1 MPRDTKSAD
10 WNAIRA
16 EYIAGGIS
24 TRKLA
29 AKYGVNPNAL
39 QARARREAWSS
50 ERTDVARK
58 THAERT
64 QKIAERTQ
72 KIACMV
78 AEAEAQDAV
87 DVNRVKQKL
96 LRIAELYADSTLTRA
111 ENGGLIAAGVYKD
124 FVSSFAR
131 LATMSP
137 TGTTEGDE
145 NGTLAAAL
153 TEAAKS
159 AEVWNGEAQDVPV

>member
-29 AKYGVNPNAL
+29 AKYGVNENTL
-39 QARARREAWSS
+39 QTHARKERWNDRREKVS
-50 ERTDVARK
+50 RK
-58 THAERT
+58 SNAKVT
-64 QKIAERTQ
+64 QKIAESV
-72 KIACMV
+72 ACT
-78 AEAEAQDAV
+78 EAKDAV

-96 LRIAELYADSTLTRA
+96 LRIAELYADSTLARA

-124 FVSSFAR
+124 FVASFAR

-137 TGTTEGDE
+137 TGTTEEDE

-153 TEAAKS
+153 TEAVKS
-159 AEVWNGEAQDVPV
+159 SEVWNGEAQDVPV

>member
-64 QKIAERTQ
+64 QKIA
-72 KIACMV
+72 CMV
-78 AEAEAQDAV
+78 AEAEVKDAV

-96 LRIAELYADSTLTRA
+96 LRIAELYADSTLARA

-124 FVSSFAR
+124 FVASFAR

-137 TGTTEGDE
+137 TGTTEEDE

-153 TEAAKS
+153 TEAVKS
-159 AEVWNGEAQDVPV
+159 SEVWNGEAQDVPV

>member
-64 QKIAERTQ
+64 QKIA
-72 KIACMV
+72 CMV
-78 AEAEAQDAV
+78 AEAEVKDAV

-96 LRIAELYADSTLTRA
+96 LRIAELYADSTLVRA

-124 FVSSFAR
+124 FVASFAR

-137 TGTTEGDE
+137 KGTTEEDE

-153 TEAAKS
+153 TEAVKS
-159 AEVWNGEAQDVPV
+159 SEVWNGEAQDVPV

>member
-64 QKIAERTQ
+64 QKIA
-72 KIACMV
+72 CMV
-78 AEAEAQDAV
+78 AEAEVKDAV

-96 LRIAELYADSTLTRA
+96 LRIAELYADSTLVRA

-124 FVSSFAR
+124 FVASFAR

-137 TGTTEGDE
+137 TGTTEEDE

-153 TEAAKS
+153 TEAVKS
-159 AEVWNGEAQDVPV
+159 SEVWNDEAQDVPV

>member
-29 AKYGVNPNAL
+29 DKYGVNASAL
-39 QARARREAWSS
+39 MARANREKWAAD
-50 ERTDVARK
+50 RKDVASK
-58 THAERT
+58 A
-64 QKIAERTQ
+64 QAKSKQ

-78 AEAEAQDAV
+78 SDRAAEIAAKKEQFAADLMDAAQ
-87 DVNRVKQKL
+87 
-96 LRIAELYADSTLTRA
+96 ETLAFYRRK
-111 ENGGLIAAGVYKD
+111 GGLSAQNLKFLSGFLKD
-124 FVSSFAR
+124 MTSKDAPVEDKS
-131 LATMSP
+131 
-137 TGTTEGDE
+137 E

-153 TEAAKS
+153 TEAVKS
-159 AEVWNGEAQDVPV
+159 SEVWNGEAQDVPV

>member
-58 THAERT
+58 THA
-64 QKIAERTQ
+64 KRTQ

-78 AEAEAQDAV
+78 AEAEVKDAV

-96 LRIAELYADSTLTRA
+96 LRIAELYADSTLVRA

-124 FVSSFAR
+124 FVASFAR

-137 TGTTEGDE
+137 TGTTEEDE

-153 TEAAKS
+153 TEAVKS
-159 AEVWNGEAQDVPV
+159 SEVWNGEAQDVPV

>member
-64 QKIAERTQ
+64 QKIA
-72 KIACMV
+72 CMV
-78 AEAEAQDAV
+78 AEAEVKDAV

-96 LRIAELYADSTLTRA
+96 LRIAELYADSTLVRA

-153 TEAAKS
+153 TDAAKPLAAYEKS
-159 AEVWNGEAQDVPV
+159 N

>member
-64 QKIAERTQ
+64 QKIA
-72 KIACMV
+72 CMV
-78 AEAEAQDAV
+78 AEAEVKDAV

-96 LRIAELYADSTLTRA
+96 LRIAELYADSTLVRA

>member
-64 QKIAERTQ
+64 QKIA
-72 KIACMV
+72 CMV
-78 AEAEAQDAV
+78 AEVEAKDAV

-96 LRIAELYADSTLTRA
+96 LRIAELYADSTLVRA
-111 ENGGLIAAGVYKD
+111 ENGGLIAASVYKD
-124 FVSSFAR
+124 FVASFAR

-137 TGTTEGDE
+137 TGTTEEDE

-153 TEAAKS
+153 TEAVKS
-159 AEVWNGEAQDVPV
+159 SEVWNGEAQDVPV

>member
-64 QKIAERTQ
+64 QKIA
-72 KIACMV
+72 CMV
-78 AEAEAQDAV
+78 AEAEVKDAV

-96 LRIAELYADSTLTRA
+96 LRIAELYADSTLVRA

-124 FVSSFAR
+124 FVASFAR

-137 TGTTEGDE
+137 TGTTEEDE

>member
-64 QKIAERTQ
+64 QKIA
-72 KIACMV
+72 CMV
-78 AEAEAQDAV
+78 AEAEVKDAV

-96 LRIAELYADSTLTRA
+96 LRIAELYADSTLVRA

-124 FVSSFAR
+124 FVASFAR

-137 TGTTEGDE
+137 TGTTEEDE

-159 AEVWNGEAQDVPV
+159 SEVWNGEAQDVPI

>member
-64 QKIAERTQ
+64 QKIA
-72 KIACMV
+72 CMV
-78 AEAEAQDAV
+78 AEAEVKDAV

-96 LRIAELYADSTLTRA
+96 LRIAELYADSTLVRA

-124 FVSSFAR
+124 FVASFAR

-137 TGTTEGDE
+137 TGTTEEDE

-153 TEAAKS
+153 TEAVKS
-159 AEVWNGEAQDVPV
+159 SEVWNGEAQDVPV

>member
-64 QKIAERTQ
+64 QKIA
-72 KIACMV
+72 CMV
-78 AEAEAQDAV
+78 AEAEVKDAV

-96 LRIAELYADSTLTRA
+96 LRIAELYADSTLVRA

-153 TEAAKS
+153 TEAVKS
-159 AEVWNGEAQDVPV
+159 SEVWNGEAQDVPV